1 LQEPIESDP
10 SVSDAADKVSLNQA
24 GSFIEKADIQNLRKL
39 ANIDLSKLQLDAE
52 VSFTIRNV
60 QSVIAKIDQ
69 GRRHSCNS
77 VLQEKVIPLL

>member
-1 LQEPIESDP
+1 
-10 SVSDAADKVSLNQA
+10 VSLNQA
-24 GSFIEKADIQNLRKL
+24 GSFIENEDIQNLRKL
-39 ANIDLSKLQLDAE
+39 ANLDLSKLQLDAE
-52 VSFTIRNV
+52 ISFTIRNV